1 MAQAVEIGQAQLA
14 LTLGHYL
21 DVPIR
26 DVPDAGLA
34 AIESAHLA
42 AGEDFARETGRQPNL
57 AAGDDLRL
65 LWDLFCGELGDG
77 GGTAGFAA
85 ACTARLR
92 SAERGELPAADGA
105 MAFGRSVQRHLA
117 DLVQFCHSY
126 IAASPERLATWTD
139 RPRRQ
144 PFQSTALMQIRAL
157 RLADTFP
164 LARYGVTRG
173 GLLRQAAARF
183 TASIGLLHDRHKR
196 LVVAAARTLGAG
208 PVPNRLE
215 SYTWSARAFVGEI
228 VLDQPAA
235 A

>member
-1 MAQAVEIGQAQLA
+1 
-14 LTLGHYL
+14 
-21 DVPIR
+21 
-26 DVPDAGLA
+26 
-34 AIESAHLA
+34 
-42 AGEDFARETGRQPNL
+42 
-57 AAGDDLRL
+57 
-65 LWDLFCGELGDG
+65 
-77 GGTAGFAA
+77 
-85 ACTARLR
+85 
-92 SAERGELPAADGA
+92 

-144 PFQSTALMQIRAL
+144 PFRSTALMQSGRSGWLIPFRW
-157 RLADTFP
+157 R
-164 LARYGVTRG
+164 RYGVTRD

-208 PVPNRLE
+208 PVPTRLE
-215 SYTWSARAFVGEI
+215 SYTWSAGAFVGEI